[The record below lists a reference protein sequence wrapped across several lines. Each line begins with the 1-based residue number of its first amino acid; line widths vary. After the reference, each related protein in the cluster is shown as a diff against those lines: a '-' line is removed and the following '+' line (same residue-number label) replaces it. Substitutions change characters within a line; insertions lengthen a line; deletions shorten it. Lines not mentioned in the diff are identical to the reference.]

1 MSEDKLIKK
10 PNNYIIENE
19 RVVCFDVD
27 ETLIHHIQPSDI
39 DVFNQDRVL
48 ELKYES
54 INETYLVLI
63 NEIHRKLVK
72 EMYHRGRY
80 VIIWSAR
87 GHEWAEI
94 VVKALGLENHVH
106 MIMSKPIAY
115 VDDVGA
121 DDFMKR
127 IYIREEK

>member
-1 MSEDKLIKK
+1 MIPKYYHINHEQIYL
-10 PNNYIIENE
+10 
-19 RVVCFDVD
+19 FDVD

-127 IYIREEK
+127 IYIREET